1 MATTYDNAAPRQART
16 AGSGIVLAGDRAKG
30 RSRAFRHSIMVRLLR
45 VTLPLAGLAVIGV
58 YGLSVMKATG
68 WGKGIPDLVLPSVVP
83 DNIPMINPHYD
94 GFTKDGGKY
103 WFTAKTAHQDLKNLA
118 LITLDGIT
126 GEMTDAQKS
135 ITHMTAARGLFNNKT
150 NILELYDAIDTA
162 GDNGMKTHLTRAT
175 VKTKENIITSDE
187 PVVVMMEA
195 GTVNANT
202 MVARQK
208 VKEYTFVDKVRTF
221 LKAHAPAESPTDP
234 ETGLAKAQ
242 KAQPA
247 FGNPNEPTDILSN
260 RLDVDDLKKTA
271 LFTGN
276 VKAVQGTSA
285 MTTPEMFVSYEGTA
299 APAGAQAAAGTAA
312 PGNSPGNGP
321 GNSKV
326 TRILAK
332 GPVVITQA
340 DGQTVTSRSADID
353 TVNQMTILDGDV
365 VMVQIPDKK
374 ATGDKAE
381 VDQAADTVL
390 LTGNVVV
397 LQGQNQMKGRRL
409 FYNRKANT
417 MQLTSPGQ
425 GTNGRT
431 SSHFQQQAGAAQA
444 VKTGAAGHA
453 EPNAGLVMGS
463 SFKSDPKAP
472 VDIESDRA
480 DIDDAQKK
488 AVFTGDVRAVQG
500 DSAIRCAELTVYY
513 SGSAALGATSADQA
527 KSEPAHVT
535 RMLARKNVVIT
546 SKDGQSATGD
556 AADFDT
562 KANTG
567 VVSGNVVMT
576 QGKNVVHGT
585 KLDIDMTS
593 GESVIRTEPTA
604 SSASE
609 PMTSATSTP
618 GSGLIIKSGRPSAV
632 FYPNMLK
639 EGLGGAKSAVKAG
652 AAGWDTK
659 TAPSTGQR

>member
-1 MATTYDNAAPRQART
+1 MATTYDSATTQNRSRT
-16 AGSGIVLAGDRAKG
+16 AGSGIVLSGDRAKS
-30 RSRAFRHSIMVRLLR
+30 RSRAFRHSMMVRLLR
-45 VTLPLAGLAVIGV
+45 VTLPLAGVAVIGV
-58 YGLSVMKATG
+58 YSLSILKTTG

-118 LITLDGIT
+118 LVTLDGIT

-135 ITHMTAARGLFNNKT
+135 TTHLTAARGLFNNKT

-162 GDNGMKTHLTRAT
+162 GDNGMKSHLTRAT
-175 VKTKENIITSDE
+175 VKTKDNIITSNE

-202 MVARQK
+202 MVARHK

-221 LKAHAPAESPTDP
+221 LKAHAPADSPADP
-234 ETGLAKAQ
+234 ETGLAKAA
-242 KAQPA
+242 KAPPA

-276 VKAVQGTSA
+276 VKAVQGTSSL
-285 MTTPEMFVSYEGTA
+285 TTPEMFVSYEGTA
-299 APAGAQAAAGTAA
+299 APAGAETAAGTAA
-312 PGNSPGNGP
+312 PGS
-321 GNSKV
+321 SKV

-353 TVNQMTILDGDV
+353 TVNQKTVLDGDV
-365 VMVQIPDKK
+365 AMIQIPDKK

-431 SSHFQQQAGAAQA
+431 SSHFQQQAPVAPSGKSASARPA
-444 VKTGAAGHA
+444 DPG
-453 EPNAGLVMGS
+453 AGLIMGS

-472 VDIESDRA
+472 VDIESDRV
-480 DIDDAQKK
+480 DIDDTQKK

-500 DSAIRCAELTVYY
+500 ESGIRCAELTVYY
-513 SGSAALGATSADQA
+513 SGTAGLGAAGGAQA
-527 KSEPAHVT
+527 KTEPAHVT
-535 RMLARKNVVIT
+535 RMQARKNVVIT

-556 AADFDT
+556 TADFDT
-562 KANTG
+562 NANTG

-585 KLDIDMTS
+585 KLNINMAT
-593 GESVIRTEPTA
+593 GESVIRTEATA

-609 PMTSATSTP
+609 PMTSASGTP

-639 EGLGGAKSAVKAG
+639 EGIGGAKALVKPAPN
-652 AAGWDTK
+652 GWDTK
-659 TAPSTGQR
+659 TAPSNGQR